1 MYNRSFSD
9 YLLLALKGAAMGIAN
24 KIPGVSGGIV
34 AVVTGFYRELIFS
47 FQRLNFK
54 AVTLLFRGRFSA
66 FWQYING
73 TFLCTL
79 LLGIIASYFTLSL
92 FLDVALSTYPLYVWA
107 VFFGLVLAS
116 AILLFRNYDAWNVQT
131 VLFALTG
138 LAVGIGLS
146 VLSPSGQNTN
156 LVYVFFCGVVS
167 IVGMTL
173 PGLSGSFLLILLGNY
188 TLLLVDAVN
197 AFGKWV
203 ISLVNTNIE
212 LSAQDENY
220 ALLFGVFLAG
230 SLVGISGLSALIHR
244 IQQKA
249 DKQLQATLIGFVFG
263 SLFILWPT
271 NKVSSLDAA
280 LTIQSTIWA
289 IFWGLLGVVIVFLLD
304 YYERKK

>member
-1 MYNRSFSD
+1 MHNRSFSD
-9 YLLLALKGAAMGIAN
+9 YGMLLLKGVAMGIAN

-34 AVVTGFYRELIFS
+34 AVVTGFYKELIFS

-54 AVTLLFRGRFSA
+54 AVYLLFRGRFRT

-73 TFLCTL
+73 AFLGTL
-79 LLGIIASYFTLSL
+79 LLGVILSYFTLSL
-92 FLDVALSTYPLYVWA
+92 LLDVTLNTYPHHVWA

-116 AILLFRNYDAWNVQT
+116 AMLLYRDYNAWKIKT
-131 VLFALTG
+131 IAFALIG

-146 VLSPSGQNTN
+146 ILSPSQQNSS
-156 LVYVFFCGVVS
+156 LIYVFLCGVVS

-188 TLLLVDAVN
+188 TFLLVDAVN
-197 AFGKWV
+197 GFGRWM
-203 ISLVNTNIE
+203 
-212 LSAQDENY
+212 LSPFLTTQLDAQDTHY
-220 ALLFGVFLAG
+220 ALIFGVFMVG
-230 SLVGISGLSALIHR
+230 SLVGISSLSALIHR

-249 DKQLQATLIGFVFG
+249 NDELQATLIGFVFG

-271 NKVSSLDAA
+271 NRVEDFGVSLSGQ
-280 LTIQSTIWA
+280 TILWTV
-289 IFWGLLGVVIVFLLD
+289 FWGVIGLLIVFVLD

>member
-1 MYNRSFSD
+1 MYSRTFSD
-9 YLLLALKGAAMGIAN
+9 YLLLVLKGVAMGIAN

-47 FQRLNFK
+47 FHRLNFK
-54 AVTLLFRGRFSA
+54 AVTLLFRGRFTV

-73 TFLCTL
+73 AFLCAL
-79 LLGIIASYFTLSL
+79 LVGVVLSYFTLSL
-92 FLDVALSTYPLYVWA
+92 LLDVALSNFPTYVWA

-116 AILLFRNYDAWNVQT
+116 AVLLFRNFSSWNLQT
-131 VLFALTG
+131 IIFGLIG
-138 LAVGIGLS
+138 LAVGVGLS
-146 VLSPSGQNTN
+146 ILSPSSQNTN
-156 LVYVFFCGVVS
+156 MLYVFFCGVIS

-197 AFGKWV
+197 AFGKWIV
-203 ISLVNTNIE
+203 SLFYSNLV
-212 LSAQDENY
+212 LSTQDENY
-220 ALLFGVFLAG
+220 TLLFGVFLAG

-263 SLFILWPT
+263 SLFILWPA
-271 NKVSSLDAA
+271 NKVTQLETTDMHQSL
-280 LTIQSTIWA
+280 LWSIL
-289 IFWGLLGVVIVFLLD
+289 WGLFGIAIVFVLD
-304 YYERKK
+304 YYEQRK